1 VNDDNITKEIE
12 PAMAPTN
19 AAKAKAPRKAK
30 AKPAI
35 EGKGKRSLN
44 LSLDYETYQ
53 RLALH
58 ALDLDTTI
66 SAIVTQL
73 ANAHLRRVHLTRTAP
88 RED

>member
-1 VNDDNITKEIE
+1 MNDDNITKEIE
-12 PAMAPTN
+12 PAMAPAN
-19 AAKAKAPRKAK
+19 AAKGKAPRKAK
-30 AKPAI
+30 AKTAI
-35 EGKGKRSLN
+35 EGRGKRSLN

>member
-1 VNDDNITKEIE
+1 MNEDNIPKEIE
-12 PAMAPTN
+12 PAMAPAN
-19 AAKAKAPRKAK
+19 AAKGRAPRKAK

-44 LSLDYETYQ
+44 LSLDWETYQ

-73 ANAHLRRVHLTRTAP
+73 ANTHLRRVHMTRTP
-88 RED
+88 MRED

>member
-1 VNDDNITKEIE
+1 MSEDSDIQAGSDGDLPSTKIKGKS
-12 PAMAPTN
+12 A
-19 AAKAKAPRKAK
+19 RKGK
-30 AKPAI
+30 VKPAI
-35 EGKGKRSLN
+35 EGRGKRSLN

>member
-1 VNDDNITKEIE
+1 MSEDKDIQAGSDARPSISD
-12 PAMAPTN
+12 
-19 AAKAKAPRKAK
+19 AKGKAPRKVK

-35 EGKGKRSLN
+35 EGKSKRSLN

-73 ANAHLRRVHLTRTAP
+73 ANTHLRRVHLTRTP
-88 RED
+88 TRED

>member
-1 VNDDNITKEIE
+1 VSEDNATKATEDATASANI
-12 PAMAPTN
+12 
-19 AAKAKAPRKAK
+19 AKGKPPRKAK
-30 AKPAI
+30 PKTAF

-53 RLALH
+53 RLAIH

-73 ANAHLRRVHLTRTAP
+73 ANTHLRRVHLTRTP
-88 RED
+88 SRDE